1 MLGRG
6 LNFYASFKNKGP
18 GKGACDISRSGKVAK
33 IEIFNLKDQ
42 NEPDFGPHEFLYV
55 NIESD

>member
-33 IEIFNLKDQ
+33 IEIFNPKD
-42 NEPDFGPHEFLYV
+42 
-55 NIESD
+55 